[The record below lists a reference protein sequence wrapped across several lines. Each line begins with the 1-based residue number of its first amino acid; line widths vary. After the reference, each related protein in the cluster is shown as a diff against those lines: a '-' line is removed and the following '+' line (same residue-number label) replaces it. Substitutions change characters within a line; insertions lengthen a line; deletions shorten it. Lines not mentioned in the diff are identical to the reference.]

1 MEINYFKILKRYKKI
16 FLFLVCLS
24 IIISSIIVLKES
36 VFYEATAKFYVRDGT
51 NLRMAYAAIRSN
63 RVYAAVINR
72 LKLIEVFKVKNSDEA
87 RRILSNNLRTIL
99 DSRSNTVD
107 VKFKS
112 RDSILAAETANALV
126 EEVEKIYPEVKLPE
140 TAQDPLDFRIIDK
153 ATPPLEPINQNKIGV
168 VLLSIFLS
176 VFFMIPLFILLDYFS
191 SRGSREGQ

>member
-1 MEINYFKILKRYKKI
+1 M
-16 FLFLVCLS
+16 
-24 IIISSIIVLKES
+24 
-36 VFYEATAKFYVRDGT
+36 
-51 NLRMAYAAIRSN
+51 
-63 RVYAAVINR
+63 
-72 LKLIEVFKVKNSDEA
+72 
-87 RRILSNNLRTIL
+87 